1 MAEHIQVGD
10 TAPRIQYT
18 GDGTQAAFTYPF
30 PIFDDGD
37 LEVYIDSTPS
47 ILTTD
52 YTVSGAGVS
61 AGGDVSFLIAPANGT
76 LITLRRNIAIQRIS
90 DFQQSGVL
98 RAQVLNDE
106 LDQLTAEI
114 QQVEEQAN
122 RGLHLKPF
130 DADTSMELPD
140 KATRMDKVL
149 GFDATGQPVA
159 STTTLAFLESG
170 ATDAASS
177 AAAAATSE
185 TNAATSAT
193 NAATSE
199 TNAANSATAAATA
212 AAANLYSTI
221 LNKALAFSV
230 ISTDDGTLF
239 LVDTSGGNIIVTLP
253 DIVTDVAEGFRV
265 GFMKS
270 SALNTLTI
278 NRAGTDTI
286 NGGTSYVMTADTEFA
301 TMVADAATPDNWITF
316 GASTTS
322 AGVGLSKTG
331 STISLD
337 LTSDQTWTGSQRSA
351 ATTDNDGSF
360 DMLAANNFSWA
371 PIAADVIEFTNVT
384 AGQGGLI
391 ELANPTAY
399 AITKGLNVTAD
410 ANFEATVSAAGT
422 YLIGYYCGNGTNIR
436 LTYSGAQV

>member
-10 TAPRIQYT
+10 TTPRIQYT
-18 GDGTQAAFTYPF
+18 GDGTQTAFTYPF

-37 LEVYIDSTPS
+37 LEVYVDSTPS
-47 ILTTD
+47 VLTTD

-61 AGGDVSFLIAPANGT
+61 AGGDVSFLTAPADGT
-76 LITLRRNIAIQRIS
+76 LITLRRNIAIQRTS

-149 GFDATGQPVA
+149 AFDSSGQPVA
-159 STTTLAFLESG
+159 STTTLSALENGAVDAEAF
-170 ATDAASS
+170 ADAALASKTAAS
-177 AAAAATSE
+177 ASADSASISAS
-185 TNAATSAT
+185 NAQSYAG
-193 NAATSE
+193 
-199 TNAANSATAAATA
+199 AAATA

-221 LNKALAFSV
+221 LNKSLAFSV
-230 ISTDDGTLF
+230 IATDDGTLF
-239 LVDTSGGNIIVTLP
+239 VVDTSGGNVVVTLP

-270 SALNTLTI
+270 SSLNTLTI
-278 NRAGTDTI
+278 NRSGTDTI
-286 NGGTSYVMTADTEFA
+286 NGGTSYAMTADTEFA
-301 TMVADAATPDNWITF
+301 TMVADDSTPDNWITF

-322 AGVGLSKTG
+322 AGAGLSKSG

-337 LTSDQTWTGSQRSA
+337 LTNDQTWTGSQRA
-351 ATTDNDGSF
+351 TPTTDNDGSF
-360 DMLAANNFSWA
+360 DMAGANNFSWTPA
-371 PIAADVIEFTNVT
+371 AADVIEFTGVT

-391 ELANPTAY
+391 ELINPSAY
-399 AITKGLNVTAD
+399 AITKGTNVTAD
-410 ANFEATVSAAGT
+410 ANFETMVSAAGT
-422 YLIGYYCGNGTNIR
+422 YLIGYYCGDGTNIR
-436 LTYSGAQV
+436 LTYSGAQI